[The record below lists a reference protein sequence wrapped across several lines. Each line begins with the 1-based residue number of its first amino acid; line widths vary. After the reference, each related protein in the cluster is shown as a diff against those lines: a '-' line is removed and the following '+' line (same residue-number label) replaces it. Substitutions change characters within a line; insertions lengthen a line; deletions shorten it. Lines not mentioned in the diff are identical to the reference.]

1 MINVLG
7 PLVAHFHLGGARSW
21 GFIVAAYSTGAA
33 ADGMAMIKFRP
44 RRILVAG
51 TLSVPAFSLPLA
63 LADPLP
69 VPLDVAVAAPDSCN
83 QVASSFG
90 LGPAQFTSY
99 HPSPLTGATWDWW
112 AWVRP

>member
-1 MINVLG
+1 M
-7 PLVAHFHLGGARSW
+7 
-21 GFIVAAYSTGAA
+21 AA
-33 ADGMAMIKFRP
+33 
-44 RRILVAG
+44 
-51 TLSVPAFSLPLA
+51 TLSVPAFSLLLLA

-69 VPLDVAVAAPDSCN
+69 LDVAAAEPDSLN
-83 QVASSFG
+83 QVVSSFG